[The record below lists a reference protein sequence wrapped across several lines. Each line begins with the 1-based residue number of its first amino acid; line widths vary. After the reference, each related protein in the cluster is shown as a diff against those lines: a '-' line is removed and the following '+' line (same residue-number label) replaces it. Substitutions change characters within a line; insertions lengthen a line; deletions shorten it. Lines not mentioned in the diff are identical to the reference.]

1 MYKILMIDDDL
12 DDQYFYKDLFLKYSE
27 VIEFDSVS
35 GQDELNAKFLNIEAG
50 TTEIPSLIL
59 LDLNLPK
66 VSGKQIFEGLK
77 KNELFKGVP
86 VVVLTTSSS
95 PIDMEDCKS
104 LGIES
109 YFVKPV
115 EYHECE
121 NLVQTIY
128 AYWFDYNALNEI

>member
-1 MYKILMIDDDL
+1 MFKILMIDDDL
-12 DDQYFYKDLFLKYSE
+12 DDQYFYKDLFSKYAE

-35 GQDELNAKFLNIEAG
+35 GQDELHEKFLNIEEG
-50 TTEIPSLIL
+50 STEIPSLIL

-77 KNELFKGVP
+77 ESELLKYIP

-121 NLVQTIY
+121 KLVQTIY
-128 AYWFDYNALNEI
+128 AYWFDYNALNKI

>member
-1 MYKILMIDDDL
+1 MFKILMIDDDL
-12 DDQYFYKDLFLKYSE
+12 DDQYFYKDLFLKYEE

-35 GQDELNAKFLNIEAG
+35 GQDELHEKFLNIEEG
-50 TTEIPSLIL
+50 STEIPSLIL

-66 VSGKQIFEGLK
+66 VSGKQIFKGLK
-77 KNELFKGVP
+77 ENELFKGVP

-115 EYHECE
+115 EYHDCE
-121 NLVQTIY
+121 KLVQTIY
-128 AYWFDYNALNEI
+128 AYWFDYNALNQI